1 MTMYYEE
8 TALIE
13 QINRSQEI
21 EKIRKGRE
29 QE

>member
-13 QINRSQEI
+13 QIKRSQEI